1 MAFERVKQFKEI
13 TGQYLSDGDCTLLV
27 TTDFEPSG
35 RSFTLA
41 ASTGTTRT
49 PFTCPLDKASSG
61 GILEGNWIK
70 VKWTPGSST
79 IFRLYGATVKVRPIG
94 VYLVGSKG
102 ETWTVQEEGLGV
114 G

>member
-13 TGQYLSDGDCTLLV
+13 TGLYESTGACTMLV
-27 TTDFEPSG
+27 TTDLEPAG

-41 ASTGTTRT
+41 TASTRT
-49 PFTCPLDKASSG
+49 PFTCPLDVAGSG

-70 VKWTPGSST
+70 VKWTPT
-79 IFRLYGATVKVRPIG
+79 AIFRLYGATVKVRPIG
-94 VYLVGSKG
+94 VYIDGAKN
-102 ETWTVQEEGLGV
+102 EIWDIQEEGLGV